1 MKLNYKVGLKVLAGA
16 YCRFL
21 FREYN
26 RFNNMKLLLL
36 VVDTKFTI
44 FILLVTVLTTAVF
57 ASTINFVSASTT
69 TCFHFGGRYLCYFVF
84 DEVKPPAIAVT
95 NCDNDGTN
103 CTVTWVQ
110 QVNVTPDAKNAI
122 KQAQVTKFGGQLSP
136 DAAK

>member
-1 MKLNYKVGLKVLAGA
+1 
-16 YCRFL
+16 
-21 FREYN
+21 
-26 RFNNMKLLLL
+26 
-36 VVDTKFTI
+36 VDTKFTI
-44 FILLVTVLTTAVF
+44 FILLASVLTTAVF

-110 QVNVTPDAKNAI
+110 KVNVTPDAKDAI
-122 KQAQVTKFGGQLSP
+122 EEAQIAKFGGELSP
-136 DAAK
+136 DAADNSANDKNSTSPKSLKIPPKLEMPNLK